1 MGTHLWAIY
10 LQSHI
15 LLLQSRQ
22 FRKVAGG
29 QQQLT
34 ASCKV
39 SQQQQ
44 KRNKE
49 EQAKPT
55 KTNLGTAGRS
65 VKAKGAIKLEG
76 DA

>member
-1 MGTHLWAIY
+1 MSTHLWAIY
-10 LQSHI
+10 LQSDI
-15 LLLQSRQ
+15 LPLQSRQ
-22 FRKVAGG
+22 FRKAAGG

-39 SQQQQ
+39 SQQQ

-55 KTNLGTAGRS
+55 RTNLGTAGRS
-65 VKAKGAIKLEG
+65 VKPKGAIKLQG